1 MRVSAWNTIGRLL
14 VAGCFAVVA
23 VFLTGLI
30 SPDASSAAVTPPNK
44 MNFQGRLTDASG
56 NPLTG
61 TYDMQFKLYSAASGG
76 TLLWAETRTAANSN
90 AVTVTSGLFSV
101 RLGEGTL
108 VAPSTQLS
116 AVVAANSTLY
126 FEITI
131 GSDAAMT
138 PRSQLAT
145 SAYAFNS
152 DTLDGIDSSGFI
164 QNTTTQQTANFNISG
179 TGQAATFQA
188 STSVISTLF
197 DTGSATALNI
207 GTTNATVINLN
218 KNVTVAAGKTLTL
231 AGGNTASRPASPA
244 EGALYYDTSTKQL
257 VVYAN
262 GKWQADRTTSTK
274 IVAASNAPQA
284 LKDGADYVATGSGDE
299 ATINTALA
307 AAAGG
312 KVYLT
317 EGTYTIYD
325 SISIP
330 NNTVLAGAGAGT
342 VITFP
347 NGFGL
352 DRSAIVNTDTA
363 TGTGITIRDL
373 KIDGNNANIS
383 MGNGN
388 GIYLTGVG
396 SDASGSVRAGAVITN
411 VIVNNLYNGSS
422 LASVIAL
429 DGTYN
434 TSISDSTLGSGNL
447 YIHGSH
453 NIVSN
458 NYIFDSQQVGIY
470 IDGTSH
476 DNIIT
481 DNNIQDT
488 QLWGVYLYNAAFTTI
503 SGNRITNTGGSTT
516 NDAIYLDSSDNTTIT
531 NNTIDD
537 NSATTNN
544 YAINIANA
552 SAENNYLADNN
563 VWGAS
568 VNDAGTGTI
577 YGGQVTSASGSYL
590 LKPAGTIN
598 LSQNVTV
605 AAGKSLTLLGG
616 NTASRPASP
625 TEGMVYY
632 DTTTKQLLV
641 YSNGKWQADRSTG
654 TKIVAASNASQALKD
669 GADYV
674 ATGTSDQTVI
684 NSALTAA
691 AGGKVYLTEGT
702 YTVSG
707 SISIPDNTTLTG
719 SGQGTII
726 QLADLDANA
735 NMIVNTNT
743 TNGAGVVVR
752 DMKLNGRN
760 DLNTSG
766 TQRGIY
772 LNNVGNN
779 VSPGATFTGL
789 LVVNF
794 RSDAVYLVSVAGTTI
809 TGSTFNAA
817 APTNASAAIDGRY
830 VSGLSVTN
838 NAIAGNYWGVRLDN
852 SSQNTVADNFFYGN
866 TEGVNSINASGNVIS
881 GNTFTGSTTDI
892 ELYQGSNNTVSGNA
906 LSTNAYRGIVLD
918 TTSSNTLSS
927 NNIQNSGGTT
937 ANNAIYLTASSSNTI
952 TDNTVTDSSATTNN
966 YAVNISNSSSNGN
979 YLANNTLGGGSV
991 NDSGTGTVYGG
1002 QVDST
1007 NNYTIQPAG
1016 TIELMKNTNVTG
1028 SLSVSGATTVGSPL
1042 SVGQTAGQQISLSS
1056 GPGNHGIE
1064 IGRTDG
1070 TATTPFI
1077 DFHAGATATDYDS
1090 RIIATSGTGTGGRGG
1105 MNILAGTITLG
1116 TSDANASLLVLDTK
1130 TSAGDPSGSDGAM
1143 YYNSSAGKFR
1153 CQEAGAW
1160 VDCITALPVSIVKT
1174 ADQTISSA
1182 TPANVSG
1189 LSFSVAANTKYYYK
1203 FVVKYTAA
1211 STSNGIGVGVTLPA
1225 SPASSHW
1232 CAQTIA
1238 TRNAATGGQWAGY
1251 CSTGDAAGGL
1261 STYDAESTSDVY
1273 PTVLEGY
1280 LQTGASGGTVQLRA
1294 IYQEGNVVIKA
1305 GSFGIMEVVQ

>member
-14 VAGCFAVVA
+14 VAGCFAVVTL
-23 VFLTGLI
+23 FLMGLI
-30 SPDASSAAVTPPNK
+30 SPDTSSAAVAPPNK

-197 DTGSATALNI
+197 DTGSVTALNI

-231 AGGNTASRPASPA
+231 AGGTTASRPASPA

-342 VITFP
+342 IITFP

-411 VIVNNLYNGSS
+411 VIINNLYNGAS
-422 LASVIAL
+422 LASTIAL
-429 DGTYN
+429 DGSYN
-434 TSISDSTLGSGNL
+434 TSITDSTLGSGNV
-447 YIHGSH
+447 YIRGGH
-453 NIVSN
+453 NILSN

-470 IDGTSH
+470 IDSTSH
-476 DNIIT
+476 DNTVT
-481 DNNIQDT
+481 DNTIQNT
-488 QLWGVYLYNAAFTTI
+488 ELWGIYLYSATFTTI
-503 SGNRITNTGGSTT
+503 SGNRITNTGGTTT

-531 NNTIDD
+531 SNTIDD

-544 YAINIANA
+544 YAINIATT
-552 SAENNYLADNN
+552 SADNNYLADNN
-563 VWGAS
+563 IWGAS

-577 YGGQVTSASGSYL
+577 YGGQVTSATGSYL

-598 LSQNVTV
+598 LSQNVIV

-625 TEGMVYY
+625 TEGMLYY
-632 DTTTKQLLV
+632 DTSTKQLLV
-641 YSNGKWQADRSTG
+641 YSNGKWQSDSKTASI
-654 TKIVAASNASQALKD
+654 IVAASNSPQAVKD
-669 GADYV
+669 GAQYI
-674 ATGTSDQTVI
+674 ATGTNDQTTI
-684 NSALTAA
+684 NNALTAA
-691 AGGKVYLTEGT
+691 AGGKVYLAEGT
-702 YTVSG
+702 YTISA
-707 SISIPDNTTLTG
+707 SINIPNNTTLAGAGTGTIVTIPNGQNGTYAMLTNASTPG
-719 SGQGTII
+719 SGFTIRDFTI
-726 QLADLDANA
+726 NGNSANQ
-735 NMIVNTNT
+735 
-743 TNGAGVVVR
+743 
-752 DMKLNGRN
+752 
-760 DLNTSG
+760 TSG
-766 TQRGIY
+766 VTDGIY
-772 LNNVGNN
+772 LNTVGDAYSSP
-779 VSPGATFTGL
+779 VLPGALIDNMTITSLFGGNAVKLSLSDNNTITNSTLIRSSDGVYTANSGFNTVTNNKIMAN
-789 LVVNF
+789 VVGMYM
-794 RSDAVYLVSVAGTTI
+794 DANSYNGTI
-809 TGSTFNAA
+809 TGNVFK
-817 APTNASAAIDGRY
+817 
-830 VSGLSVTN
+830 
-838 NAIAGNYWGVRLDN
+838 DN
-852 SSQNTVADNFFYGN
+852 SYAGLMTWSV
-866 TEGVNSINASGNVIS
+866 
-881 GNTFTGSTTDI
+881 
-892 ELYQGSNNTVSGNA
+892 
-906 LSTNAYRGIVLD
+906 
-918 TTSSNTLSS
+918 S
-927 NNIQNSGGTT
+927 NNILQSNVFTDNGGNTTNNSIIFDGTST
-937 ANNAIYLTASSSNTI
+937 HNHIVDNTI
-952 TDNTVTDSSATTNN
+952 TDASATTTNYAITINSSSATSN
-966 YAVNISNSSSNGN
+966 YISGNILS
-979 YLANNTLGGGSV
+979 GSAI
-991 NDSGTGTVYGG
+991 NDLGTGTIYEG
-1002 QVDST
+1002 QA
-1007 NNYTIQPAG
+1007 NAAGNFMIQPAG
-1016 TIELMKNTNVTG
+1016 TIELMKNTNITG
-1028 SLSVSGATTVGSPL
+1028 TLSVSGATTVGSPL

-1056 GPGNHGIE
+1056 GPGNHGME

-1070 TATTPFI
+1070 TASTPFI

-1105 MNILAGTITLG
+1105 MNILAGTLTIG

-1130 TSAGDPSGSDGAM
+1130 TSAGDPSGTDGAM

-1160 VDCITALPVSIVKT
+1160 KDCITALPQSVYLSSNT
-1174 ADQTISSA
+1174 AALSQTVATNVPGISF
-1182 TPANVSG
+1182 T
-1189 LSFSVAANTKYYYK
+1189 LAANTKYHYK
-1203 FVVKYTAA
+1203 FVVKYSVNNTA
-1211 STSNGIGVGVTLPA
+1211 TGIGVGAAYSGSGTN
-1225 SPASSHW
+1225 SW
-1232 CAQTIA
+1232 CAETIA
-1238 TRNAATGGQWAGY
+1238 SKNSATGGQWAGY
-1251 CSTGDAAGGL
+1251 CGTGGAASGYT
-1261 STYDAESTSDVY
+1261 TYDAEATGFAY
-1273 PTVLEGY
+1273 PAMLEGY
-1280 LQTGASGGTVQLRA
+1280 ISTTTAGTLQLQFNNQDTNWASTVLAGT
-1294 IYQEGNVVIKA
+1294 
-1305 GSFGIMEVVQ
+1305 FGVLEVVQ